1 MAAKRILP
9 PSNRA
14 LSGAVFFT
22 VKNASERAIL
32 TFEWDATGVFESDSR
47 IVTSDLRSEMPL
59 YPFLSVI
66 LWMGLVQVMLDG
78 TDDLPERTT
87 TPHMP
92 DPDYL
97 LTNRDNVVV
106 FPAVAQ

>member
-32 TFEWDATGVFESDSR
+32 TFEWDATGAFENDSR
-47 IVTSDLRSEMPL
+47 IVTSDREVRNAA
-59 YPFLSVI
+59 LS
-66 LWMGLVQVMLDG
+66 LFASHPMDG
-78 TDDLPERTT
+78 SSPS
-87 TPHMP
+87 HAG
-92 DPDYL
+92 
-97 LTNRDNVVV
+97 RD
-106 FPAVAQ
+106 